1 MIGAVKEGTR
11 KAFLVGPR
19 RLVEAVFDC
28 ELQTSSDML
37 GKAYAVLNKRRA
49 TIIDERL
56 KEGTDIFIIE
66 AKLPVVES
74 FGLVPELRK
83 HTSGAA
89 QCQLVMAGWELI
101 PNDPFWNPST
111 EEELEDAD
119 LSDIINARGAA
130 RKCMDLVRERKGL
143 PVEKKLVEHAE
154 KQRTRSKRK

>member
-1 MIGAVKEGTR
+1 MR
-11 KAFLVGPR
+11 KAFLEGPR

-28 ELQTSSDML
+28 DVQTSSDML
-37 GKAYAVLNKRRA
+37 GKAYGVLHKRRA
-49 TIIDERL
+49 TIVDERL
-56 KEGTDIFIIE
+56 KEGTDMFIIE

-74 FGLVPELRK
+74 FGIVSELRK
-83 HTSGAA
+83 QTSGAA
-89 QCQLVMAGWELI
+89 QCQLVMSGWEMI
-101 PNDPFWNPST
+101 ANDPFWSPGT

-143 PVEKKLVEHAE
+143 PVEKKIVEHAE